1 MSTPLFESANLFFRP
16 LERSDASLLFDMH
29 SRPEVMKHLGMPSWT
44 ELEESVDYILSNRRS
59 YSQHG
64 FGRWVVERK
73 SDLTWLGLS
82 GLIVDPYDQFI
93 DLGYR
98 FFPEYWGKGIATE
111 SVEAVL
117 KYGVVDLKLK
127 EVEARVALE
136 NVSSIRVLE
145 KVGMQFTKKTTCMGI
160 PAQAYKLKRE
170 DFLRRNQ
177 G

>member
-1 MSTPLFESANLFFRP
+1 MSDPLFESANLIFRP
-16 LERSDASLLFDMH
+16 LERSDALRLFDMH
-29 SRPEVMKHLGMPSWT
+29 SHEEVVKFLGMPKWT
-44 ELEESVDYILSNRRS
+44 ELEESMDYILSNRRS
-59 YSQHG
+59 YSEHG

-73 SDLTWLGLS
+73 SDCAWLGLC
-82 GLIVDPYDQFI
+82 GLIEDPYDHFI

-98 FFPEYWGKGIATE
+98 FYPEYWGKGIATE
-111 SVEAVL
+111 SVAAVL
-117 KYGVVDLKLK
+117 KYGFVDLKLK